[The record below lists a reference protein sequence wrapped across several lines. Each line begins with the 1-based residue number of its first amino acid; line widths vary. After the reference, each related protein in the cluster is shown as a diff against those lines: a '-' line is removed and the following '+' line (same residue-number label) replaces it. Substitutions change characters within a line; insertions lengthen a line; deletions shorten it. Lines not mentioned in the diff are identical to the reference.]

1 VTQNYNNKSYDI
13 EHINEARR
21 LSDLEKICVKKRL
34 CLRCEK
40 KFNSEG
46 NHNRLCDSCRKKK
59 E

>member
-1 VTQNYNNKSYDI
+1 VNKKYNKIYDP
-13 EHINEARR
+13 EELNDARR
-21 LSDLEKICVKKRL
+21 LSGLKEILLKQRV
-34 CLRCEK
+34 CLRCEE

>member
-1 VTQNYNNKSYDI
+1 MNKKYNINYDPKELND
-13 EHINEARR
+13 ARR
-21 LSDLEKICVKKRL
+21 LSGLKEILLKQRV
-34 CLRCEK
+34 CLRCEE